1 MTQSHGN
8 TYRKPLSPI
17 YNHKMTSLS
26 LKSWYPETL
35 KPQTI
40 NDTWVFLALY
50 FTVSLLINFRAQILQ
65 VCGLEHVENINTS
78 LLRKC

>member
-1 MTQSHGN
+1 MTQSRGN
-8 TYRKPLSPI
+8 TYWKLLSPF

-26 LKSWYPETL
+26 LKSWHPETL

-40 NDTWVFLALY
+40 NDTWVFLSLY

-65 VCGLEHVENINTS
+65 VRGLEHVEKIKTS